1 MRLLLRAFVV
11 LLPWPLKR
19 LLLRLVYRYELHSTS
34 RIGLAWVFPDRLVMK
49 PHSSIGH
56 LTVCKGLALLELGES
71 ASIGRLNWIT
81 AYPLD
86 GSAHFAHRST
96 RAPELTLAE
105 HAAITNRHIIDCTER
120 ISIGAYTTVAGF
132 RSQLLTHS
140 IDLAQCRQ
148 DAQPIAIGCYVF
160 IGTACTLLGGTA
172 IPDYSVVAANS
183 LVRTAYDE
191 PYWLYAG
198 VPAKAVTQL
207 DPQLKY
213 FTRAKGFVT

>member
-1 MRLLLRAFVV
+1 MRLLLRAFIV

-19 LLLRLVYRYELHSTS
+19 RLLRLVFHYQLHPTS
-34 RIGLAWVFPDRLVMK
+34 RIGLAWVFPDRLVMQ

-56 LTVCKGLALLELGES
+56 LTVCKGLARLELGE
-71 ASIGRLNWIT
+71 AAAIGRLNWIT

-86 GSAHFAHRST
+86 GSAHFAHRVT

-105 HAAITNRHIIDCTER
+105 HAAITNRHIIDCTDR
-120 ISIGAYTTVAGF
+120 ISIGAFTTVAGF

-140 IDLAQCRQ
+140 IDLAHCRQ
-148 DAQPIAIGCYVF
+148 DAQPIAIGRYVF

-183 LVRTAYDE
+183 LLREAYDE
-191 PYWLYAG
+191 SYRLYAG
-198 VPAKAVTQL
+198 VPARAVRQL
-207 DPQLKY
+207 DPQLEY
-213 FTRAKGFVT
+213 FTRGKGFVT